1 MALAVIVEVSPG
13 LTDDGFAEQ
22 LMVGGWKALIVNCAV
37 QSADWPGFG
46 PSVTWPV
53 TVYVPGAAVVVAMF
67 AVFDVPEIVPPVEI
81 HV

>member
-37 QSADWPGFG
+37 QSADWPGFD

-53 TVYVPGAAVVVAMF
+53 TV
-67 AVFDVPEIVPPVEI
+67 
-81 HV
+81 